1 MSEQQLDYETL
12 KFATKGLSYL
22 GHPIRLRILEYL
34 DVNGSSSVS
43 TIAKG
48 IDEEQLFVSQSLKK
62 LRDAEL
68 VVTHRKGIFIYYNLS
83 GEYPAS
89 VFKCIRKLF
98 AVVSNQYEFIE
109 DGYKKI
115 LPHEF
120 TNLAANQ
127 IKLFTHIDKM
137 RILEFLII
145 NGRSCVS
152 DIVNATGIE
161 QVKISQYLKK
171 MRDDAFV
178 KSCREGKFVF
188 YEITKGVHKT
198 AIQCTRKKFMQE

>member
-22 GHPIRLRILEYL
+22 GHPTRLRILEYL
-34 DVNGSSSVS
+34 DVNGASSVS
-43 TIAKG
+43 AIAKG

-62 LRDAEL
+62 LREAAL
-68 VVTHRKGIFIYYNLS
+68 VITHRKGIFIYYHLS

-98 AVVSNQYEFIE
+98 AVVSNQYEFLE
-109 DGYKKI
+109 DNYKKI

-145 NGRSCVS
+145 NGRSCVT

-198 AIQCTRKKFMQE
+198 AIQCTRKKFL

>member
-1 MSEQQLDYETL
+1 MAEKQLDYETL
-12 KFATKGLSYL
+12 KFAAKGLSYL
-22 GHPIRLRILEYL
+22 SHPIRLRILEFL

-43 TIAKG
+43 AIAKG
-48 IDEEQLFVSQSLKK
+48 IEEEQLFVSQSLKK
-62 LRDAEL
+62 LREAEL
-68 VVTHRKGIFIYYNLS
+68 VTTERRGIFVYYCLS

-89 VFKCIRKLF
+89 VFNCIRKLF
-98 AVVSNQYEFIE
+98 GMVSGQYEFLE

-137 RILEFLII
+137 RILEFLVI
-145 NGRSCVS
+145 NGKSCVT
-152 DIVNATGIE
+152 DIVNATGLE
-161 QVKISQYLKK
+161 QIKVSQYLKK

-178 KSCREGKFVF
+178 KSERDGRFIF
-188 YEITKGVHKT
+188 YEITKGIHKT
-198 AIQCTRKKFMQE
+198 AIQCIRKRFG